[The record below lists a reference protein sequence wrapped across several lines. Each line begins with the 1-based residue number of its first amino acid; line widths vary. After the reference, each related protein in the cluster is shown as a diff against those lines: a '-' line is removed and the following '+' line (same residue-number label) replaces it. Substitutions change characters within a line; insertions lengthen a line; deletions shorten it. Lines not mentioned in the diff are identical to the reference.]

1 MSGAY
6 TLSEVVKRLHP
17 RYLFEESR
25 GQLVDAFWGSQDL
38 GEPDVDV
45 FTGEAHAHHPTTGL
59 AFDPD
64 LHKRHPWDL
73 KRKPPRRMPWD
84 AKFWQSHVSA

>member
-6 TLSEVVKRLHP
+6 TLSEVMKRLHP

-25 GQLVDAFWGSQDL
+25 GPGQLVDAFKFWGSQDL

-45 FTGEAHAHHPTTGL
+45 FTGEAYAHHPTTSGTVT
-59 AFDPD
+59 
-64 LHKRHPWDL
+64 HGT
-73 KRKPPRRMPWD
+73 
-84 AKFWQSHVSA
+84 SSAI